1 MKYIK
6 KFEVSNSLP
15 TPFPPEEKFN
25 VGDTVYCTDNKG
37 YERDI
42 EIGVPYTV
50 SKVDDRIKDYT
61 IITIAELESRWSSR
75 RFSKD
80 PEHVD
85 ITIHKLKSATN
96 IYNL

>member
-6 KFEVSNSLP
+6 KFEKLEDED
-15 TPFPPEEKFN
+15 FEYFE
-25 VGDTVYCTDNKG
+25 VGDIVYCTDNRG

-42 EIGVPYTV
+42 EVGVPYTV
-50 SKVDDRIKDYT
+50 SNVDNRIKDYT

-85 ITIHKLKSATN
+85 ITIHKLSPTTN

>member
-6 KFEVSNSLP
+6 KFERLEDEW
-15 TPFPPEEKFN
+15 FPEESEHFE
-25 VGDTVYCTDNKG
+25 VGDIVYCTDNRG

-42 EIGVPYTV
+42 EVGVPYTV
-50 SKVDDRIKDYT
+50 SNVDNRIKDYT

-85 ITIHKLKSATN
+85 ITIHKLSPTTN